1 MRSSYEYMNYLQVV
15 QVLCRNPNWSIFIR
29 PQQSDDHFFVGAVI
43 TGNRSSVSKSSIH
56 GKFDEQSFFCF
67 EAIVHGLPTTRTVL
81 FLPTLVWELVVSVS
95 GGWQTLQLSIKLKLN
110 LKMKSSL
117 ALANHRSEIRE
128 IVLAHRAVNA
138 RVFGSVAQGL
148 DTDLSDLDILV
159 DTTSETTLFDLGAI
173 RYKLRNL
180 LGVPVDVLTPGALP
194 DSFRQSVIAQAQPI

>member
-1 MRSSYEYMNYLQVV
+1 
-15 QVLCRNPNWSIFIR
+15 
-29 PQQSDDHFFVGAVI
+29 
-43 TGNRSSVSKSSIH
+43 
-56 GKFDEQSFFCF
+56 
-67 EAIVHGLPTTRTVL
+67 
-81 FLPTLVWELVVSVS
+81 
-95 GGWQTLQLSIKLKLN
+95 
-110 LKMKSSL
+110 MKPST

-138 RVFGSVAQGL
+138 RVFGSVVHGL